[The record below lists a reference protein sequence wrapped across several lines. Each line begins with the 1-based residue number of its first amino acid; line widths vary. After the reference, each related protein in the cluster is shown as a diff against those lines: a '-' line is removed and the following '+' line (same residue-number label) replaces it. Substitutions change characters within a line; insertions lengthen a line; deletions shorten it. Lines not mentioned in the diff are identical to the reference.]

1 MRRSSLC
8 TVVEDKGGLDK
19 ADELVLFD
27 NQVNY
32 WNQNP
37 FTRNIEPMYNL
48 LIYQILQTRKLVF
61 QGGSFILQSRK
72 KVII

>member
-1 MRRSSLC
+1 M
-8 TVVEDKGGLDK
+8 EDKGGLDK
-19 ADELVLFD
+19 ADELVYLFD

-48 LIYQILQTRKLVF
+48 LIYQILQRKLVF
-61 QGGSFILQSRK
+61 QGGSFILQNRK
-72 KVII
+72 KGYH

>member
-1 MRRSSLC
+1 MRIKSP
-8 TVVEDKGGLDK
+8 TVVEHNLGGLDK

-48 LIYQILQTRKLVF
+48 LIYQILQRKLVF
-61 QGGSFILQSRK
+61 QGGSFILQNRK